1 VKKVIEN
8 IDSIVLEKVCSITID
23 DEKKKLLFDCKG
35 NAIKIT
41 PRYTRAINMRYRE
54 KREKNG
60 LQDKELSVVWILV
73 GVKGEKKKI
82 LQVGRN
88 CSLTRML
95 SSDIRKDV
103 KEIIGDAPNSRYN
116 NLCNGYNEL
125 IFYEIRIS
133 DFLENDGVF
142 KEMFGGVPLEKIE
155 NSDLCSAYHTIRASY
170 VEGKVAAIGMCKKMK
185 KNDEQNMWCPSPGGI
200 DGDIYTYWSKNT

>member
-1 VKKVIEN
+1 MKKVIEN

-73 GVKGEKKKI
+73 GVKGEKKENITSRKK
-82 LQVGRN
+82 L
-88 CSLTRML
+88 LTY
-95 SSDIRKDV
+95 
-103 KEIIGDAPNSRYN
+103 EDAF
-116 NLCNGYNEL
+116 
-125 IFYEIRIS
+125 I
-133 DFLENDGVF
+133 
-142 KEMFGGVPLEKIE
+142 
-155 NSDLCSAYHTIRASY
+155 
-170 VEGKVAAIGMCKKMK
+170 
-185 KNDEQNMWCPSPGGI
+185 
-200 DGDIYTYWSKNT
+200 